1 MLLKS
6 NWNLSQN
13 VWRERVKQAE
23 YICIHI
29 YWRIYQN
36 IQTFH
41 GICHIYIFWREKVK
55 QVEEYMAYRKLPRDT
70 RNKITEYNSTV
81 APSIRLW
88 YNYFL
93 AGISSTDT
101 KENSLTKSWSSG
113 NCRKS
118 CGRTWSTIIVA
129 PWWRLCLSSQTPT
142 PPLYLKWWPNCSMKF
157 SSQVSSRSFG
167 DVKNYLT
174 DFFR

>member
-1 MLLKS
+1 MK
-6 NWNLSQN
+6 N
-13 VWRERVKQAE
+13 
-23 YICIHI
+23 
-29 YWRIYQN
+29 YQN
-36 IQTFH
+36 LQIFQR
-41 GICHIYIFWREKVK
+41 ISHIYIFWREKVK

-118 CGRTWSTIIVA
+118 CGKTWSTIIVA

-167 DVKNYLT
+167 DVKNYVT
-174 DFFR
+174 DFFRWRKKNSPIISPTTITIHQYIWVARQDNFH